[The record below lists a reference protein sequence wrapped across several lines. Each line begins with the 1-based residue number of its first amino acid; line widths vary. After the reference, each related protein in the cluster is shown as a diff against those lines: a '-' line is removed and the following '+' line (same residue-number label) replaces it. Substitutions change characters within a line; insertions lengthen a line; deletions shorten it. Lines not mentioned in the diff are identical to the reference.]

1 MARPWSFDRA
11 VLVIFFLV
19 VLALAL
25 LLAFLVLPRL
35 SEYPALYRLTE
46 HITITLSA
54 ASLLGLAFE
63 LLLYEYRKR
72 SLTEDLTEFRE
83 QALITLKA
91 MGTLAPREVLD
102 LVKDIASSPEFTP
115 TLYDPPRTTAEYNFI
130 EDASYFDGL
139 VGVARGQVVE
149 VLRTW
154 LHPDSHTNVRFLGS
168 DFVGKYRLQELAH
181 ELKDRAERK
190 LRNWDALA
198 PRERD
203 CTLNFL
209 WAASR
214 CEKRPYTSL
223 GKLLQTTSREDI
235 QEWILF
241 VPQQMPDKELIG
253 VIDYYLQRNKRISSR
268 GLIAA
273 ASALAAVELAGHPAT
288 PVVIKHTGLF
298 NSPEV
303 RQAIQAAWE
312 SRNLGEPPL
321 GPAR

>member
-1 MARPWSFDRA
+1 MARPWLSDRA
-11 VLVIFFLV
+11 TLVIFFLL

-25 LLAFLVLPRL
+25 ILEFSVLPRL
-35 SEYPALYRLTE
+35 SGYPALHRLTE

-63 LLLYEYRKR
+63 LLLYEHRKR
-72 SLTEDLTEFRE
+72 SLTEDLVEFRE
-83 QALITLKA
+83 QALTILKA
-91 MGTLAPREVLD
+91 MGTLAPRQVLD
-102 LVKDIASSPEFTP
+102 LVKDIASSPELTP
-115 TLYDPPRTTAEYNFI
+115 TLYDPPRTAGEYNFI
-130 EDASYFDGL
+130 EDAIYFDRL
-139 VGVARGQVVE
+139 VDVARGQVVE

-198 PRERD
+198 ARERD
-203 CTLNFL
+203 CALNFF

-223 GKLLQTTSREDI
+223 GKLLQTTSREYI

-241 VPQQMPDKELIG
+241 VPQQMPDKEFIAL
-253 VIDYYLQRNKRISSR
+253 IDYYLERNKRITSR

-273 ASALAAVELAGHPAT
+273 AWALAALEQAGHPAT
-288 PVVIKHTGLF
+288 QVVVKHAALF
-298 NSPEV
+298 DSPEV
-303 RQAIQAAWE
+303 RQQIKAAWE
-312 SRNLGEPPL
+312 SRNLGEPPQ